1 MIPNYYDLFDLEIY
15 DDFQQSD
22 EIIFQKMN
30 EKAKSSKSINNHIS
44 IYETGYY
51 ILSNNH
57 IKVKYDYILK
67 YRWLTI
73 ISNPLKLIYVIYII
87 GIVRLRSYL
96 SCCKE

>member
-15 DDFQQSD
+15 DDFQLSD
-22 EIIFQKMN
+22 DIVFQKMD
-30 EKAKSSKSINNHIS
+30 EKANSTKFINNLIS

-67 YRWLTI
+67 YGWLTVF
-73 ISNPLKLIYVIYII
+73 SNPLKLIYVIYII
-87 GIVRLRSYL
+87 GVVRLRSYL